1 MDDGQ
6 ADYQNHSNSLIPV
19 LGVQPAKEACT
30 QHQNE
35 SALFSM
41 MQRIADAGSSV
52 EGCFARLSVDLP
64 HAVVLGDRYLIMPQ
78 ITSIGMIKNR
88 LG

>member
-1 MDDGQ
+1 MDDRQ
-6 ADYQNHSNSLIPV
+6 ADYQNHSNSLISA

-41 MQRIADAGSSV
+41 MQWIADAASI
-52 EGCFARLSVDLP
+52 CRRLLRTP
-64 HAVVLGDRYLIMPQ
+64 FG
-78 ITSIGMIKNR
+78 
-88 LG
+88 